1 MLRCFCWNFLQ
12 LLITNEKRTPK
23 RNATRREGVAYVP
36 YAPCVSF
43 DGDKKSVGN
52 PYESVKS
59 DKIDSPEL

>member
-36 YAPCVSF
+36 YALYVNF

-59 DKIDSPEL
+59 DKTAPSEL